1 VIRLGA
7 MGDVVRTLPAVAALR
22 DHFPDAR
29 IDWLVEERTAPIL
42 QARGYIDEV
51 VVFPRAELRSQLA
64 SGRFVSLARC
74 SARFLRELRAKR
86 YEVVFDFHAI
96 ARSALLG
103 AASGSRIRFGYAR
116 PYGRE
121 GSPWLA
127 THPVRLVRERVSR
140 YERNQALV
148 AAVGAVAG
156 ATAPLEVAPSAR
168 AAVRASL
175 PVSDGRPFV
184 VLHAGSSAAAS
195 HKRWPVARFAE
206 LAADLSRAAGLE
218 DLRVL
223 VAAGPHEAEQALAR
237 EIVRASVGAADL
249 APPTAHFE
257 ELAALLEAASAL
269 VAGDSGP
276 LHVASL
282 VGTPVVQILGPT
294 DPVENEPWSRTPWRR
309 VEVPLECR
317 PCRRG
322 CSAPACM
329 RGVSAHAVAR
339 ALRSVL
345 SQSRRG
351 SPELVRPVGQL
362 AP

>member
-1 VIRLGA
+1 

-42 QARGYIDEV
+42 QARGYIDEA

-74 SARFLRELRAKR
+74 SARFLRELRARR

-103 AASGSRIRFGYAR
+103 AASGSRIRLGYAR

-140 YERNQALV
+140 FERNQALV
-148 AAVGAVAG
+148 EAVGAVAG
-156 ATAPLEVAPSAR
+156 STAPLEVAPSVR

-175 PVSDGRPFV
+175 PDARPFV
-184 VLHAGSSAAAS
+184 VLHAGSSAAAP

-206 LAADLSRAAGLE
+206 LAADLSRAAGPE

-223 VAAGPHEAEQALAR
+223 VAAGPQEAEQALAR

-309 VEVPLECR
+309 VELPLECR

-322 CSAPACM
+322 CSVPACM
-329 RGVSAHAVAR
+329 RGVSALAVAG

-345 SQSRRG
+345 SDSRRG
-351 SPELVRPVGQL
+351 SLERVRPVGRS